1 MMKSRKRRT
10 LGMLVSAILLT
21 FFFSLAHAAEF
32 VPKTGNYYV
41 KEIGGVRF
49 HTYATPLPAGAGSS
63 HIIESQNGLV
73 MVDTLQNRGD
83 NEELKRLVESLKKPL
98 RRIYISHAHEHHWVG
113 LEMFPGAPVYTIETT
128 LNQIKEQGAQKLQGL
143 KKQFGEEAIPYKQVV
158 IPQHVV
164 KPGEEKVE
172 GVLFRFIDP
181 AEPFVEDDILFIE
194 FPEQKAL
201 IHHHLAYVGLQLPMP
216 PIPARLDVLKQYKAK
231 NYNWVMAGHGIP
243 SPGNEF
249 FDKAAEYLATAQK
262 LIQESPDVKTAKEKL
277 VKAYPTYGGVFL
289 LDLLLPAFYKK

>member
-1 MMKSRKRRT
+1 MNLTKRRIVGV
-10 LGMLVSAILLT
+10 LASVMFLT
-21 FFFSLAHAAEF
+21 FFFSLAYGADF
-32 VPKTGNYYV
+32 VPKKGNYYV
-41 KEIGGVRF
+41 KEISGVKF

-63 HIIESQNGLV
+63 HIIETQNSLV
-73 MVDTLQNRGD
+73 MVDTLQNRSD
-83 NEELKRLVESLKKPL
+83 NDELKRLVESLKKPL
-98 RRIYISHAHEHHWVG
+98 ARIYISHGHEHHWVG
-113 LEMFPGAPVYTIETT
+113 LEMFPGVPVYVLETT
-128 LNQIKEQGAQKLQGL
+128 LKQIKEKGDQMLQGL

-158 IPQHVV
+158 TPQHVV
-164 KPGEEKVE
+164 KPGEERVE

-216 PIPARLDVLKQYKAK
+216 PIPARLDILKQYKAK

-243 SPGNEF
+243 SPGDEF

-277 VKAYPTYGGVFL
+277 VKAYPSYGGVFL
-289 LDLLLPAFYKK
+289 LDFMLPAFYKK